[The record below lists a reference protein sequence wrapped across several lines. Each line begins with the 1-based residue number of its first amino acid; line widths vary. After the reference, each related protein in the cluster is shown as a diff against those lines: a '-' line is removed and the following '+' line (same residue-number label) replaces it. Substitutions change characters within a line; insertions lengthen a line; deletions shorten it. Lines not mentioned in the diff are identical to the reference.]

1 MGKKVKS
8 TQKGGRSQD
17 GEGQPPEESRRE
29 EDGNADTTER
39 QSGGAR
45 VKTEG
50 APPQSLQVFVSG
62 LPYETNE
69 AQLRGFFDQ

>member
-39 QSGGAR
+39 QSGGASAIR
-45 VKTEG
+45 C
-50 APPQSLQVFVSG
+50 
-62 LPYETNE
+62 
-69 AQLRGFFDQ
+69 RGESNKGQ